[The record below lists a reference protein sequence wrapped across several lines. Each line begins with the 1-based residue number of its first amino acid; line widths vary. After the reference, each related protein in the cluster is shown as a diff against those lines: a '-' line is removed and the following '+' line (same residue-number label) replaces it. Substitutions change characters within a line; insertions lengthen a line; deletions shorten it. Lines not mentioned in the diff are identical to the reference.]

1 MNVEKKEGKTVGS
14 NEDKDESTDG
24 FNTKK
29 MARLMATRGQTK

>member
-14 NEDKDESTDG
+14 NVDKDESTEG

-29 MARLMATRGQTK
+29 IARLMATRGQTK